1 MTKCI
6 NVRILFL
13 IFIAKNKETRY
24 DKDEQI
30 KYYFSLSLA
39 DFDNEF
45 QYDDEMGYA
54 YTDINFMFY
63 VSFDNNTKSF
73 DI

>member
-13 IFIAKNKETRY
+13 IFLAKNKEIRY
-24 DKDEQI
+24 YKDEKI
-30 KYYFSLSLA
+30 KILFSLSLA
-39 DFDNEF
+39 DFDNEV
-45 QYDDEMGYA
+45 QSDDEMGYA

>member
-1 MTKCI
+1 M
-6 NVRILFL
+6 
-13 IFIAKNKETRY
+13 
-24 DKDEQI
+24 

-39 DFDNEF
+39 DFDNEV

-63 VSFDNNTKSF
+63 VSFDIIQKVLIF
-73 DI
+73 EL

>member
-1 MTKCI
+1 M
-6 NVRILFL
+6 
-13 IFIAKNKETRY
+13 
-24 DKDEQI
+24 

-39 DFDNEF
+39 DFDNEV

>member
-1 MTKCI
+1 MYKRENI
-6 NVRILFL
+6 VFSFYR
-13 IFIAKNKETRY
+13 KNKEIRY
-24 DKDEQI
+24 YKDEQI
-30 KYYFSLSLA
+30 KKYYFSFSLA
-39 DFDNEF
+39 DFDNAV

-54 YTDINFMFY
+54 YTDMNFMFY